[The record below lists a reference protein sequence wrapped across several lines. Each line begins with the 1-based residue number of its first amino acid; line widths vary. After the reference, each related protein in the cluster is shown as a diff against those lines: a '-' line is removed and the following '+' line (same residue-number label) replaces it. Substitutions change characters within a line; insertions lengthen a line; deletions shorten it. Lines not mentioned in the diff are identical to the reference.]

1 MGRIDY
7 VDILFTRP
15 RPGTRRTFVD
25 KHRYDNRTFETVQTS
40 FEYLKSPPEL
50 NAMRDQKLPPSTRWH
65 RSADD
70 VETRS

>member
-1 MGRIDY
+1 
-7 VDILFTRP
+7 
-15 RPGTRRTFVD
+15 
-25 KHRYDNRTFETVQTS
+25 
-40 FEYLKSPPEL
+40 LKSPPEL